1 MRCGICRRPRVPHE
15 HFNLKSPQTA
25 PCAVP
30 PYNSLKVGQYLQSKY
45 CGRKQLKDR
54 FALSLFAA
62 VDVAAGNI
70 AKALMYSVRLA
81 REAGK
86 AHEG

>member
-1 MRCGICRRPRVPHE
+1 M
-15 HFNLKSPQTA
+15 
-25 PCAVP
+25 
-30 PYNSLKVGQYLQSKY
+30 
-45 CGRKQLKDR
+45 KDR